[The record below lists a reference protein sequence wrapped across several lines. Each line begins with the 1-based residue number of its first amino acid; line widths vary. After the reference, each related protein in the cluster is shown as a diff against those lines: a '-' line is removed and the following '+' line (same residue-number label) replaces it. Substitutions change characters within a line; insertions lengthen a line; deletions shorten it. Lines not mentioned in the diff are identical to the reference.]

1 MPEKEDSTEK
11 KECCSGGCNS
21 NSSSRSNSCVCSQN
35 NSNSSNSGNNVEFLK
50 ERCGSLFTC
59 FDGEPQRMQG
69 FSAFESP
76 PPRAVG
82 SLGDSTLF
90 GADSEAAA
98 AAAAASAAAA
108 AAAGAAAAAA
118 AAATPGAGCS
128 GEGSS
133 DNTVPMSEKY
143 RQQFEEVRHLLKSR
157 CLFTEKTVDKHLLEY
172 YNHLGL
178 NEFYFRTAKP
188 SSIAD
193 NLQAVIAARALHAVS
208 GTEYF
213 PEIQQI
219 DERTGEVFALSKASL
234 TAKRAAQNYKT
245 ERKLEQL
252 FLNMGRE
259 ENKQQMRMQCY
270 RSTQSV
276 FGIDANFERLRTYF
290 FQKPDFPYREEEL
303 SPTEKDISK
312 LLDVNFFASKKNT
325 VTASIFQR
333 LNEQLVGDSTGLA
346 LFVNVVPRDLAFRRG
361 PHTEEFFSR
370 FGDCLTMWGFYSQRK
385 YVEPL
390 ANGSSII
397 TTFVE
402 LLPEG
407 ILVFPSM
414 PIQERIDNLLSAVRL
429 QFVMAKSKYADFART
444 LNSS

>member
-1 MPEKEDSTEK
+1 
-11 KECCSGGCNS
+11 
-21 NSSSRSNSCVCSQN
+21 
-35 NSNSSNSGNNVEFLK
+35 
-50 ERCGSLFTC
+50 
-59 FDGEPQRMQG
+59 MQG

-290 FQKPDFPYREEEL
+290 FQKPDFPYREEEVRSIIPFFL
-303 SPTEKDISK
+303 SFFLSSLYLFVSFVCLFGLFGCCGLFCLVCSDSFACFPSFSILIYNPFTIYIYMYICIHTDIS
-312 LLDVNFFASKKNT
+312 VY
-325 VTASIFQR
+325 ICI
-333 LNEQLVGDSTGLA
+333 
-346 LFVNVVPRDLAFRRG
+346 FVN
-361 PHTEEFFSR
+361 
-370 FGDCLTMWGFYSQRK
+370 
-385 YVEPL
+385 
-390 ANGSSII
+390 
-397 TTFVE
+397 
-402 LLPEG
+402 
-407 ILVFPSM
+407 
-414 PIQERIDNLLSAVRL
+414 
-429 QFVMAKSKYADFART
+429 
-444 LNSS
+444 